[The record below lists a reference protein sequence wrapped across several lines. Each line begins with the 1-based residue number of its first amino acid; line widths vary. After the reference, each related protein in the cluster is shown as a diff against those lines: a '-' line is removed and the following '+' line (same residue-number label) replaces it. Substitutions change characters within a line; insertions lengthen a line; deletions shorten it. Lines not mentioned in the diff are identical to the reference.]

1 MSALHLEVE
10 RKFDVDPEFA
20 LPDLCGLEG
29 VAGVD
34 PPVEHRLEAVY
45 HDTDDLRLIRSRITL
60 RRRTGGTDAGW
71 HLKLPAEAGAR
82 QERHEPLG
90 RAVKAPPKALRDVVA
105 GVVRRSATLP
115 VAQLR
120 TSRTATVLRDD
131 QGRALAEVADDTV
144 TASAPAAEPGGPAE
158 LLAWREVE
166 VELVDGDEQLLERIG
181 ERLVAAGA
189 RPSAS
194 SSKLGRVLAAR
205 LAFVGSAAAGA
216 ERFDRNAERFDRNAE
231 RFDRNAERIDRKKKS
246 KKKGKAG
253 TRSAGR
259 RATGADV
266 VLAAVRAQVEAL
278 QTADLMIRT
287 EQDDAVHKF
296 RVACRRLRS
305 ILAAYRSVLRRE
317 ATDPLRAELRW
328 LGEQLSDARDGEV
341 ALAHLREL
349 VGTQPPELVL
359 GPVAAR
365 LQQSQVQEHQRGAER
380 AKATL
385 ADGRY
390 VAILDALYGL
400 LADPPLAEEAGTE
413 AGQVLRDAV
422 RRTGRR
428 LSHRI
433 DDARQAGPDDVGHAL
448 HELRKAAKRVRYT
461 AEVAAG
467 ELGRPAT
474 DLVACMEQV
483 QEVLGERQDSEVT
496 RELCLRLGREAF
508 AVGENPWTF
517 GRLHGLEEV
526 RAERAEAA
534 FWALEPTLHPVLR
547 AARKK
552 G

>member
-1 MSALHLEVE
+1 MSAGHLEVE
-10 RKFDVDPEFA
+10 RKFDVDADFA
-20 LPDLCGLEG
+20 LPDLAGLDG
-29 VAGVD
+29 VAVVD

-82 QERHEPLG
+82 HEQHEPLG

-144 TASAPAAEPGGPAE
+144 TASAPAAEPGAPLE
-158 LLAWREVE
+158 LLTWREVE
-166 VELVDGDEQLLERIG
+166 VELVDGDEQLLERVG

-189 RPSAS
+189 RPSPS

-205 LAFVGSAAAGA
+205 LAALGNGAGTA
-216 ERFDRNAERFDRNAE
+216 DGAQRTGR
-231 RFDRNAERIDRKKKS
+231 
-246 KKKGKAG
+246 KKKGKNKG
-253 TRSAGR
+253 TGGS

-287 EQDDAVHKF
+287 EQPDAVHKF

-317 ATDPLRAELRW
+317 ETDPLREELRW
-328 LGEQLSDARDGEV
+328 LGDQLSDARDGEV
-341 ALAHLREL
+341 ALAHLRQL
-349 VGTQPPELVL
+349 VGAQPPELVL

-365 LQQSQVQEHQRGAER
+365 LQHSQMQEERRGAER
-380 AKATL
+380 ARATL

-390 VAILDALYGL
+390 VAVLDALYGL
-400 LADPPLAEEAGTE
+400 LADPPLAEDAGTE

-422 RRTGRR
+422 RRAGRR

-433 DDARQAGPDDVGHAL
+433 DDARQAGPEDLGAAL

-474 DLVACMEQV
+474 DLIAFMERV
-483 QEVLGERQDSEVT
+483 QDVLGERQDCEVT
-496 RELCLRLGREAF
+496 RAHCLRLGREAF
-508 AVGENPWTF
+508 AAGENAWTF